1 MSSHCA
7 PDTRSLLVTAQALLA
22 GFALAAA
29 AFGAHAADKPV
40 AGPGGIKA
48 ASCLA
53 KSGGPSQC
61 SRGEKCLEGRCVPD
75 LKGPKSGPIEK
86 R

>member
-75 LKGPKSGPIEK
+75 PKGPKSGPIEK